1 MDGVSKR
8 PYTIRGTERFATS
21 RSQRSIWLAE
31 TREMA
36 TKAFDHLAVALGETM
51 PMAGSP
57 QG

>member
-1 MDGVSKR
+1 MSKR
-8 PYTIRGTERFATS
+8 PYTISGTERFATS